1 MSPLKLLAILI
12 YFATS
17 LPTPTQSSV
26 FRQRGK
32 TKTTESPILERQDI
46 TIGAILPYFSFAQFA
61 RAYDKALVGATDTI
75 NRNRPVQFSF
85 TNKYTMNSIKKM
97 MALAASPLTV
107 LETLC
112 EVLTYNVSAIM
123 YMTNHPVYGSN
134 APSAQYM
141 LQLTGYLGLP
151 VIAWNV
157 DNVGLEQ
164 RVSDS
169 RILQLAPTV
178 EHQAKV
184 MLSILKRYSWHTFSV
199 VTSQMGGHG
208 DFIRAIRDLIHM
220 GFGRE
225 FKLDILNIVTLKS
238 TTKDDYVNEL
248 QDVADSE
255 ARVFLLFATRKEA
268 FDIMGAAKQLGITG
282 KQYVWIASQTVVGQE
297 IDVKVEHFPT
307 GMLGL
312 YINVSIDRLYVEM
325 ERAVNIFA
333 YGLQSFYEDP
343 EYANI
348 SLTPRLSCSGL
359 GQARWNRGDVIFRH
373 MRNVRIP
380 AKAHS
385 RPISFNLDGTL
396 KDVEIHVV
404 NLKQDHWEQIGMWE
418 GNKLDI
424 KDIVW
429 PGNSPV
435 PPPGVPEKFNL
446 KITFLKEPPYV
457 NLLPPDNETGEC
469 KTSRSIRCRVAP
481 EWKFIGINHTAA
493 VRNPDFYKCCSGFC
507 IDLLQKFSQDL
518 KFTYDLYQVEDGAW
532 GVVNMNGTWNGL
544 IAEILNNK
552 ADIVVTSIK
561 INSDRQTVVD
571 FTVPF
576 LETGIAIVVAKR
588 TGIISPK
595 AFLEPFDTKSWL
607 MILLVC
613 IQGAALAIFLFEW
626 LSPYGYDMK
635 MVPPRE
641 DGTGPD
647 HKFSLFRT
655 YWLVWAILF
664 GAAVNVDCPRGYT
677 ARFMSSVW
685 SMFAVV
691 FLAIYTANLAAF
703 MITRE
708 EYYDLSG
715 IDDKRLQNPNSVVP
729 TFRFGTIPYGN
740 TEAILKKNKPH
751 MFDHMRKSNRSSVI
765 KGVAAVKTGE
775 LDAFIYDATVL
786 EYLAGQDNE
795 CRLLTVGTWYAMTG
809 YGFALP
815 KKSKY
820 LSMFNRAM
828 IQYRE
833 NGDLERLQRFWLQG
847 ACKPK
852 HKKRNVS
859 KPLDVNQFMSAFL
872 LLGCG
877 VLFTILVL
885 LLEHIYFKY
894 IRQHLEKTDKGGYL
908 TLISLSMGKS
918 LNFRGAAQEAADIIL
933 HHKCKNPLCENT
945 LRKTRQDLQLAHLK
959 IQELTAMNKRITSGA
974 TKQEFNPIEPLKT
987 RDMTK
992 PTVTTNEIQPGYM
1005 CNPLHSYG
1013 PHFIMTSTTAA
1024 HVTDIETVL

>member
-1 MSPLKLLAILI
+1 MSH
-12 YFATS
+12 
-17 LPTPTQSSV
+17 
-26 FRQRGK
+26 G
-32 TKTTESPILERQDI
+32 D
-46 TIGAILPYFSFAQFA
+46 
-61 RAYDKALVGATDTI
+61 
-75 NRNRPVQFSF
+75 
-85 TNKYTMNSIKKM
+85 
-97 MALAASPLTV
+97 
-107 LETLC
+107 
-112 EVLTYNVSAIM
+112 
-123 YMTNHPVYGSN
+123 
-134 APSAQYM
+134 
-141 LQLTGYLGLP
+141 
-151 VIAWNV
+151 
-157 DNVGLEQ
+157 

-178 EHQAKV
+178 EHQAQV

-199 VTSQMGGHG
+199 VTSQIGGHD
-208 DFIRAIRDLIHM
+208 DFIRAVRDLIQR
-220 GFGRE
+220 GFGKE
-225 FKLDILNIVTLKS
+225 FKLDILNILTLKS
-238 TTKDDYVNEL
+238 ADKKGYVGEL
-248 QDVADSE
+248 EDVANSE
-255 ARVFLLFATRKEA
+255 ARIFLLFATRMEA
-268 FDIMGAAKQLGITG
+268 QEIMKAAKELGITG
-282 KQYVWIASQTVVGQE
+282 KQYVWIASQSVVGTGIE
-297 IDVKVEHFPT
+297 AKVEHFPT
-307 GMLGL
+307 GMLGI
-312 YINVSIDRLYVEM
+312 YMNVSTERLNVEV

-333 YGLQSFYEDP
+333 HGLESFYLDNRNT
-343 EYANI
+343 NI
-348 SLTPRLSCSGL
+348 SLSPSLSCNL
-359 GQARWNRGDVIFRH
+359 NGQSRWNRGDIIFRH
-373 MRNVRIP
+373 LRGVTIN
-380 AKAHS
+380 AKPPS
-385 RPISFNLDGTL
+385 RPIAFNLDGTL
-396 KDVEIHVV
+396 RDVEIHVM
-404 NLKQDHWEQIGMWE
+404 NLKHDRWEQIGIWE

-469 KTSRSIRCRVAP
+469 KTSRSIKCRVAP
-481 EWKFIGINHTAA
+481 EHKLIGINHTAA
-493 VRNPDFYKCCSGFC
+493 LRNPDFYKCCSGFC

-532 GVVNMNGTWNGL
+532 GVVNNGTWNGL
-544 IAEILNNK
+544 IAEVLNNK
-552 ADIVVTSIK
+552 ADIIVTSIK

-595 AFLEPFDTKSWL
+595 AFLEPFDTVSWL
-607 MILLVC
+607 MILLVS

-635 MVPPRE
+635 MVPPRGE

-685 SMFAVV
+685 AMFAVV

-715 IDDKRLQNPNSVVP
+715 IDDKRLQNPMSEEP
-729 TFRFGTIPYGN
+729 PFRFGTIPHGN
-740 TEAILKKNKPH
+740 TEAILKKNKYE
-751 MFDHMRKSNRSSVI
+751 MYKWMRKYNRSSVMN
-765 KGVAAVKTGE
+765 GVAAVKTGA

-786 EYLAGQDNE
+786 EYWAGQDNE
-795 CRLLTVGTWYAMTG
+795 CRLLTVGSWYAMTG
-809 YGFALP
+809 YGFALS
-815 KKSKY
+815 KNSKY

-918 LNFRGAAQEAADIIL
+918 LSFRGAVQEATDIIT
-933 HHKCKNPLCENT
+933 HHKCKNPICDTT
-945 LRKTRQDLQLAHLK
+945 LRKTRHDLHMAQLK
-959 IQELTAMNKRITSGA
+959 IQELQAMNKMMGIPGKTEN
-974 TKQEFNPIEPLKT
+974 QEFKPTEPLKT
-987 RDMTK
+987 RDMTRNMIM
-992 PTVTTNEIQPGYM
+992 TNESQPGYKI
-1005 CNPLHSYG
+1005 NPLHSYG
-1013 PHFIMTSTTAA
+1013 PHFIKTSTTPSQVAE
-1024 HVTDIETVL
+1024 IETVL

>member
-1 MSPLKLLAILI
+1 
-12 YFATS
+12 
-17 LPTPTQSSV
+17 
-26 FRQRGK
+26 
-32 TKTTESPILERQDI
+32 
-46 TIGAILPYFSFAQFA
+46 
-61 RAYDKALVGATDTI
+61 
-75 NRNRPVQFSF
+75 
-85 TNKYTMNSIKKM
+85 
-97 MALAASPLTV
+97 MALAASPLNV
-107 LETLC
+107 LKTLC
-112 EVLTYNVSAIM
+112 DKVLPHNVTAII
-123 YMTNHPVYGSN
+123 YMTNSPVYGSN
-134 APSAQYM
+134 AASAQYM

-178 EHQAKV
+178 EHQAQV

-199 VTSQMGGHG
+199 VTSQIGGHD
-208 DFIRAIRDLIHM
+208 DFIRAIRDLIQR
-220 GFGRE
+220 GFSRD
-225 FKLDILNIVTLKS
+225 FKLDILNILTLKS
-238 TTKDDYVNEL
+238 GDKEGYYTEL
-248 QDVADSE
+248 EDVANSE
-255 ARVFLLFATRKEA
+255 ARIFLLFSTRTEA
-268 FDIMGAAKQLGITG
+268 QEIMKAAKELGITG
-282 KQYVWIASQTVVGQE
+282 KQYVWIASQSVVGTGIE
-297 IDVKVEHFPT
+297 AKVEHFPT
-307 GMLGL
+307 GMLGI
-312 YINVSIDRLYVEM
+312 YINVTTERLNVEV

-333 YGLQSFYEDP
+333 HGLESFYHDSKNS
-343 EYANI
+343 NI
-348 SLTPRLSCSGL
+348 SLSPTLSCNGN
-359 GQARWNRGDVIFRH
+359 GQSRWNRGDVIFRH
-373 MRNVRIP
+373 MRGVTIS
-380 AKAHS
+380 AKPPS
-385 RPISFNLDGTL
+385 RPIAFNLDGTL
-396 KDVEIHVV
+396 KDVEIHVM
-404 NLKQDHWEQIGMWE
+404 NLKFDRWEQIGVWE

-481 EWKFIGINHTAA
+481 EHKLVGINHTLALK
-493 VRNPDFYKCCSGFC
+493 NPEFYKCCSGFC

-532 GVVNMNGTWNGL
+532 GVVNANGTWNGL

-552 ADIVVTSIK
+552 ADLVVTSIK

-595 AFLEPFDTKSWL
+595 AFLEPFDTVSWL
-607 MILLVC
+607 MILLVS

-635 MVPPRE
+635 MVPPRGE
-641 DGTGPD
+641 DGSGPD

-685 SMFAVV
+685 AMFAVV

-715 IDDKRLQNPNSVVP
+715 IDDKRLQNPMSEEP
-729 TFRFGTIPYGN
+729 PFRFGTIPYGN
-740 TEAILKKNKPH
+740 TEAILKKNKFE
-751 MFDHMRKSNRSSVI
+751 MYMWMRKFNRTTVV
-765 KGVAAVKTGE
+765 KGVEAVKKGE

-809 YGFALP
+809 YGFALA
-815 KKSKY
+815 KNSKY
-820 LSMFNRAM
+820 LGMFNRAM

-894 IRQHLEKTDKGGYL
+894 IRHHLEKTDKGGCI

-918 LNFRGAAQEAADIIL
+918 LSFRGAVQEATDIIT
-933 HHKCKNPLCENT
+933 HHKCKNPVCDTT
-945 LRKTRQDLQLAHLK
+945 LRKTQHDLHMAQLK
-959 IQELTAMNKRITSGA
+959 IRELQAMNSMMGVKVIPENKELKST
-974 TKQEFNPIEPLKT
+974 EPLKT
-987 RDMTK
+987 RDMTHNM
-992 PTVTTNEIQPGYM
+992 VITNESEPGYKT
-1005 CNPLHSYG
+1005 NPLHSYG
-1013 PHFIMTSTTAA
+1013 PHFIKTSTTPSQVAE
-1024 HVTDIETVL
+1024 IETVL

>member
-1 MSPLKLLAILI
+1 MTHFISFLSLTCSSSFRSRQKIIQTEYENIYGKPEIL
-12 YFATS
+12 
-17 LPTPTQSSV
+17 
-26 FRQRGK
+26 R
-32 TKTTESPILERQDI
+32 
-46 TIGAILPYFSFAQFA
+46 IGAILPRMAFFGRSS
-61 RAYDKALVGATDTI
+61 RAYSKTLDEATKNV
-75 NRNRPVQFSF
+75 NRNKVMSFSF
-85 TNKYTMNSIKKM
+85 TDTYQLDTQMVTMELS
-97 MALAASPLTV
+97 ASPLDV
-107 LETLC
+107 LKTLC
-112 EVLTYNVSAIM
+112 ENILPYNVTAIL
-123 YMTNHPVYGSN
+123 YMTNAPVYGIN
-134 APSAQYM
+134 IATAQYM
-141 LQLTGYLGLP
+141 LQLTGYLGIP

-157 DNVGLEQ
+157 DNIGLEQ

-178 EHQAKV
+178 EHQAQV

-199 VTSQMGGHG
+199 VTSRIGGHD
-208 DFIRAIRDLIHM
+208 DFIRAIRDLTQRNI
-220 GFGRE
+220 FPD
-225 FKLDILNIVTLKS
+225 FKFDILDIVTLKS
-238 TTKDDYVNEL
+238 YDMQDVRNEL
-248 QDVADSE
+248 EDIADSE
-255 ARVFLLFATRKEA
+255 ARIFLLFATRMEA
-268 FDIMGAAKQLGITG
+268 AEIMAAATDLGITG
-282 KQYVWIASQTVVGQE
+282 KNYVWIASQSVVGLGLE
-297 IDVKVEHFPT
+297 VKPGQFPV
-307 GMLGL
+307 GMLGI
-312 YINVSIDRLYVEM
+312 YINVTMEKLYVEID
-325 ERAVNIFA
+325 RAVNTFA
-333 YGLQSFYEDP
+333 HGIESFYNDP
-343 EYANI
+343 KTGNI
-348 SLTPRLSCSGL
+348 SLIPNLSCNISG
-359 GQARWNRGDVIFRH
+359 QSRWNRGDLVFKH
-373 MRNVRIP
+373 MRDVSI
-380 AKAHS
+380 KHKTLG
-385 RPISFNLDGTL
+385 RPIEFNLDGTL
-396 KDVEIHVV
+396 KDVEIYVM
-404 NLKQDHWEQIGMWE
+404 NLNYFSWERIGWWE
-418 GNKLDI
+418 NNTLDI

-469 KTSRSIRCRVAP
+469 KTSRSIRCRIAP
-481 EWKFIGINHTAA
+481 EHKLVGINHSVA
-493 VRNPDFYKCCSGFC
+493 VRNPEYYKCCSGFC

-532 GVVNMNGTWNGL
+532 GVVNANGTWNGL
-544 IAEILNNK
+544 VADLLNHK

-561 INSDRQTVVD
+561 INSDRQQAVD

-595 AFLEPFDTKSWL
+595 AFLEPFDTISWL
-607 MILLVC
+607 MILLVS

-635 MVPPRE
+635 VVPPRE
-641 DGTGPD
+641 

-655 YWLVWAILF
+655 YWLVWAVLF

-685 SMFAVV
+685 AMFAVV

-708 EYYDLSG
+708 EYYDLTG
-715 IDDKRLQNPNSVVP
+715 IDDKRLQNPHIVEP
-729 TFRFGTIPYGN
+729 PFRYGTIPDGN
-740 TEAILKKNKPH
+740 TQAILKKNKPH
-751 MFDHMRKSNRSSVI
+751 LYSWMRKYNRSTVLEGI
-765 KGVAAVKTGE
+765 AAVKKGE

-795 CRLLTVGTWYAMTG
+795 CRLLTVGSWYAMTG

-820 LSMFNRAM
+820 LSMFNRQM

-852 HKKRNVS
+852 AKKRNVS

-877 VLFTILVL
+877 VLFTIFVL
-885 LLEHIYFKY
+885 LAEHIYFKF
-894 IRQHLEKTDKGGYL
+894 IKKHLEKTEKGGYL

-918 LNFRGAAQEAADIIL
+918 LNFRGTAMEAMDVFT
-933 HHKCKNPLCENT
+933 HPKCKDPVCENT
-945 LRKTRQDLQLAHLK
+945 LRQTRLDLIRANEK
-959 IQELTAMNKRITSGA
+959 IKELTARNIMTSVSIISA
-974 TKQEFNPIEPLKT
+974 KQELSLNTTEPLQT
-987 RDMTK
+987 RDLTK
-992 PTVTTNEIQPGYM
+992 NYIISNETGPPGYKTH
-1005 CNPLHSYG
+1005 PLHSYG
-1013 PHFIMTSTTAA
+1013 PHFIKTTTTKGDVAE
-1024 HVTDIETVL
+1024 IETVL

>member
-1 MSPLKLLAILI
+1 MFQLRVIVVVLTLI
-12 YFATS
+12 
-17 LPTPTQSSV
+17 SV
-26 FRQRGK
+26 IRCSTFRQRQK
-32 TKTTESPILERQDI
+32 TLLLEKETDDKRIPI
-46 TIGAILPYFSFAQFA
+46 TIGAILPLFSFLKFP
-61 RAYDKALVGATDTI
+61 RAYNKSLDDATKSI
-75 NRNRPVQFSF
+75 NENKRYKFGFTHKYRLEARN
-85 TNKYTMNSIKKM
+85 TMMDLS
-97 MALAASPLTV
+97 ASPLSV
-107 LETLC
+107 LRTLC
-112 EVLTYNVSAIM
+112 DSILAHNVSAIM
-123 YMTNHPVYGSN
+123 YMTNAQVYGSN
-134 APSAQYM
+134 AATAQYM

-178 EHQAKV
+178 EHQAQV
-184 MLSILKRYSWHTFSV
+184 MLSILRRYSWHTFAV
-199 VTSQMGGHG
+199 VTSRIGGH
-208 DFIRAIRDLIHM
+208 DNFIRAIRDLTQRGYIKD
-220 GFGRE
+220 
-225 FKLDILNIVTLKS
+225 FKFDILNIVTLKS
-238 TTKDDYVNEL
+238 EHREGYVSEL
-248 QDVADSE
+248 EDVADSE
-255 ARVFLLFATRKEA
+255 ARIFLLFATREEA
-268 FDIMGAAKQLGITG
+268 GEIMLAAKDLGITG
-282 KQYVWIASQTVVGQE
+282 KNYVWIASQSVVGTE
-297 IDVKVEHFPT
+297 IEVKKDQFPT
-307 GMLGL
+307 GMLGI
-312 YINVSIDRLYVEM
+312 YINVTMERCYLEM

-333 YGLQSFYEDP
+333 YGLESFYQSPRD
-343 EYANI
+343 ANV
-348 SLTPRLSCSGL
+348 SLFPDLSCNGNE
-359 GQARWNRGDVIFRH
+359 QPRWNRGDVIFRH
-373 MRNVRIP
+373 MRDVNIQYRIQG
-380 AKAHS
+380 

-396 KDVEIHVV
+396 KDVEIHVM
-404 NLKQDHWEQIGMWE
+404 NLNQNGWERIGLWE

-469 KTSRSIRCRVAP
+469 KTSRSVRCRVAP
-481 EWKFIGINHTAA
+481 EHKLVGINHSVA

-507 IDLLQKFSQDL
+507 IDLLQKFSDDL

-532 GVVNMNGTWNGL
+532 GVITANGTWNGL
-544 IAEILNNK
+544 IAEILSNK

-561 INSDRQTVVD
+561 INSDRQKAVD

-595 AFLEPFDTKSWL
+595 AFLEPFDTFSWL

-635 MVPPRE
+635 MAPPRE
-641 DGTGPD
+641 

-685 SMFAVV
+685 AMFAVV

-708 EYYDLSG
+708 EYYDLTG
-715 IDDKRLQNPNSVVP
+715 IDDKRLANPRLIEP
-729 TFRFGTIPYGN
+729 PFRYGTIPYGN
-740 TEAILKKNKPH
+740 TEAIIKKNKPH
-751 MFDHMRKSNRSSVI
+751 LFTWMRKFNRTTVL
-765 KGVAAVKTGE
+765 KGVAAVKKGD

-795 CRLLTVGTWYAMTG
+795 CRLLTVGSWYAMTG
-809 YGFALP
+809 YGFALS
-815 KKSKY
+815 KNSKY
-820 LSMFNRAM
+820 LNMFNKAM

-877 VLFTILVL
+877 VLFTIMVL

-894 IRQHLEKTDKGGYL
+894 IRKHLEKTDKGGFL

-918 LNFRGAAQEAADIIL
+918 LSFRGAVQEATDMIV
-933 HHKCKNPLCENT
+933 HHKCKNPICDTT
-945 LRKTRQDLQLAHLK
+945 LRKTRRDLYMAKLK
-959 IQELTAMNKRITSGA
+959 IQELQAKNNMLGITVVSSNN
-974 TKQEFNPIEPLKT
+974 EFNSSVPLKT
-987 RDMTK
+987 RDMTRNMIIC
-992 PTVTTNEIQPGYM
+992 NESQPGYKTH
-1005 CNPLHSYG
+1005 PLHSYG
-1013 PHFIMTSTTAA
+1013 PHFIKTSTTPA
-1024 HVTDIETVL
+1024 HVAEIETVL